1 MASSCEEIDAALG
14 RLGNKIDGLNGVID
28 GLKKKLDDVEK
39 EQQKCCKDK
48 SKAFDPKEIYKR
60 LGELEDA
67 VRKIADYIKITDA
80 AIKTANIA
88 LDFIVNLFR
97 F

>member
-1 MASSCEEIDAALG
+1 MASSCEEIDAALA
-14 RLGNKIDGLNGVID
+14 RLGGKVDGLNGTID
-28 GLKKKLDDVEK
+28 GLKKKLDALEK
-39 EQQKCCKDK
+39 EQAQCCKDK

-67 VRKIADYIKITDA
+67 VRKIVDYIKITDA
-80 AIKTANIA
+80 AIKAANTA
-88 LDFIVNLFR
+88 LDFIVNLFK